1 MQYTAEGEQ
10 RLDKFLVELNIQEL
24 YSRSFI
30 EKLIDADRILVNL
43 VPVKKSYPLR
53 DGDEILIDLPEPEPV
68 KAIAQDI
75 PLDLVYEDDDLVII
89 NKEAGMIVHP
99 GFGNPDNTLVNAIMH
114 RFGGNLS
121 SGREENR
128 PGIVHRLDRG
138 TSGLIIIAKHD
149 AAQAKLQDMF
159 AAREISKTYLA
170 VCTGVPDPPVGSIE
184 TFINRSIRN
193 PRMMCVSE
201 EGRYALTHYET
212 IHIWHFFALQKIN
225 LATGRMHQIR
235 LHFAHIGYPILGDLL
250 YNTRRY
256 VHSLVPQNMK
266 RKITELLT
274 THLHRQALHAWKLE
288 FLHPFSGQQISVCA
302 PLPED
307 LIYTLNWLN
316 QYFAIDTECQDMNM
330 LQSKENQN

>member
-1 MQYTAEGEQ
+1 MQYTGEGEQ
-10 RLDKFLVELNIQEL
+10 RLDKYLVELNIQEL

-43 VPVKKSYPLR
+43 VPVKKSYPLN
-53 DGDEILIDLPEPEPV
+53 DGDEIFIDLPEPEPIT
-68 KAIAQDI
+68 AIPQDI
-75 PLDLVYEDDDLVII
+75 PLDLVYEDDDLAII

-99 GFGNPDNTLVNAIMH
+99 GFGNPDNTLVNAILH
-114 RFGGNLS
+114 RFAGNLS

-149 AAQAKLQDMF
+149 SAQAKLQDMF
-159 AAREISKTYLA
+159 AAREIKKTYLA
-170 VCTGVPDPPVGSIE
+170 VCTGIPDPPSGSIE
-184 TFINRSIRN
+184 TCISRSVKN

-201 EGRYALTHYET
+201 EGRYSLTHYQT
-212 IHIWHFFALQKIN
+212 IHTWHYFALQKVN

-235 LHFAHIGYPILGDLL
+235 LHFAHLGYPILGDLL

-256 VHSLVPQNMK
+256 VHTLVPQNMK
-266 RKITELLT
+266 RKVTELLT

-288 FLHPFSGQQISVCA
+288 FRHPFREEQIYATA

-307 LIYTLNWLN
+307 LVYTINWLN
-316 QYFAIDTECQDMNM
+316 QYFAIDTESQDVNM
-330 LQSKENQN
+330 LLSKENKN